1 MPEAKV
7 AQVCRSITTVP
18 ALDNVAVTE
27 RVEEIRLFLA
37 NKVFLV
43 RPRKLGFPKVNKL
56 RVTIHNV

>member
-18 ALDNVAVTE
+18 VLDNVAVTE

-43 RPRKLGFPKVNKL
+43 RP
-56 RVTIHNV
+56 